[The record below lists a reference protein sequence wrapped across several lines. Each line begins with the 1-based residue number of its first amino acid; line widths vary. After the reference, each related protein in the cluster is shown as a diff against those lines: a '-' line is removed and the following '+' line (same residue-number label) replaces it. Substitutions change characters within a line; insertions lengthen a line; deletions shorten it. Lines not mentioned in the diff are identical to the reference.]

1 LFEWSSYS
9 RFRFLFLASVKALLI
24 SIYYFC
30 DELNELWLGF
40 CSAFWK
46 AEDDAGMMG
55 LVGDSDVHPY
65 VSLTVNLA
73 G

>member
-1 LFEWSSYS
+1 MSFTFPSTFT
-9 RFRFLFLASVKALLI
+9 RVLL
-24 SIYYFC
+24 C
-30 DELNELWLGF
+30 DELNEVWLGF

-55 LVGDSDVHPY
+55 LVGDSDIHPY